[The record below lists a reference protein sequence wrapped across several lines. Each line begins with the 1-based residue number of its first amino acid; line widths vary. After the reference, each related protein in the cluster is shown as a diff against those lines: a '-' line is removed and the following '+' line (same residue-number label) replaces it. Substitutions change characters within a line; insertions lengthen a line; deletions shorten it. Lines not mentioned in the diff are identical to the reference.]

1 MNIEQMKIPPST
13 IKLERTWSSHEW
25 VGKFSCTV
33 WFLTLSVSGDNLPRH
48 SAPGVEAEIEPVT
61 PQNNKVSAKSPLDAS
76 DQKFAVE
83 TEAGARELMNR
94 RLHSSASLGV
104 TATVAAAA
112 LLAFIF
118 CMGLALPARAA
129 TPAPSVNSSASPTAP
144 SPIERK
150 KIIIDTDPGTDDAIA
165 LMLALNSPELDVQA
179 ITVVPGNVTA
189 KQGLENALRMVSLA
203 NRCDIPVAGGAQH
216 PLFQKLITAE
226 FWHGKNGLANVELPP
241 SKCKVDARWAPD
253 LIIQMIH
260 AQPHEITLVPIGP
273 LTNIALAVEKDPSIV
288 PLVKGVVL
296 MGGSISG
303 GNVNAAAEAN
313 IYNDPEAAQIV
324 FQAGWPLTMVG
335 LDVGNKTLFTQQDV
349 DELKKTSG
357 PENDFMVQVTQFLVD
372 LSAKFGDSGSPMY
385 DPLAVGAA
393 IDPSIVTTEPMH
405 VEVETRGEFTRGETV
420 ANRRN
425 EVENNVLHGDRYII
439 EGVLKVKPNVE
450 VCTGVDAQ
458 RFIHIFISR
467 LQGK

>member
-1 MNIEQMKIPPST
+1 M
-13 IKLERTWSSHEW
+13 
-25 VGKFSCTV
+25 
-33 WFLTLSVSGDNLPRH
+33 
-48 SAPGVEAEIEPVT
+48 EAEIET
-61 PQNNKVSAKSPLDAS
+61 IMSILSNISATLPADTSG
-76 DQKFAVE
+76 QEFAVE
-83 TEAGARELMNR
+83 TETGAHELMNR
-94 RLHSSASLGV
+94 RSHSSTSLGII
-104 TATVAAAA
+104 ASIAAATA
-112 LLAFIF
+112 LGFTF
-118 CMGLALPARAA
+118 CMGVALPARAA
-129 TPAPSVNSSASPTAP
+129 MPAPSLLPSAHPTSSSPV
-144 SPIERK
+144 ERK

-241 SKCKVDARWAPD
+241 SKCKADARWGPD

-335 LDVGNKTLFTQQDV
+335 LDVGNMTLFTQKDV

-372 LSAKFGDSGSPMY
+372 LSAKFGDTGSPMY
-385 DPLAVGAA
+385 DPLAVGTA

-405 VEVETRGEFTRGETV
+405 VDVETRGEFTRGETV

-425 EVENNVLHGDRYII
+425 EVENNVLHGDRYMI

-458 RFIHIFISR
+458 RFIHMFISR